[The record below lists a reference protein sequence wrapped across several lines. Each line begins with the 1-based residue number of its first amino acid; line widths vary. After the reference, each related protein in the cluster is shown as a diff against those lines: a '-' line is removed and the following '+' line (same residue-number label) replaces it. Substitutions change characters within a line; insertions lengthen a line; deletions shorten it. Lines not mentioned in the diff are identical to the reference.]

1 MLNAV
6 LSLTTDKD
14 VAVWKGLILL
24 ISLFIALNLWA
35 PIFAV
40 PLALGQIAG
49 LYYRFIQILQTSAKT
64 KLSFK

>member
-24 ISLFIALNLWA
+24 ICLFIALNLWA
-35 PIFAV
+35 PMFAV

-49 LYYRFIQILQTSAKT
+49 LY
-64 KLSFK
+64 